1 MKPYWVKVQFKK
13 SAREYTYLCNIPG
26 VREGDKLLV
35 HGGYS
40 GESEVTCSHVGHTTI
55 PKIASKYVIAKLN
68 DDRDWGKEY
77 DDWVKNKD
85 GTVVPKGE
93 KKVNK
98 SFSDRMM
105 NRFFRKVEGVKWDL
119 MSGRVGVVLDDEG
132 IVTLDGEGED
142 ARIAINVMDEFGMA
156 IPAFAQNTPLNSV
169 GVGDLIYQSNKV
181 KGWVTSVIEKD
192 GSPSKFG
199 IMTPSGTST
208 NWTPPKVSMFG
219 LDSGVMVL
227 RSLLTMLP
235 TTADGEGGLGGM
247 QNVLLPMMMM
257 GGGESEIEDMMPLML
272 MSQLGTDGTGNSAF
286 GGGNMIQMMMM
297 MKMMGKGSSSGG
309 FFDN

>member
-1 MKPYWVKVQFKK
+1 MTYWVGVKFKK
-13 SAREYTYLCNIPG
+13 STREYNYFCDIPN
-26 VREGDKLLV
+26 VKVGDQLLV
-35 HGGYS
+35 NAPYEGYTIVTCTKVGTTKS
-40 GESEVTCSHVGHTTI
+40 VPNNASKFILDKVTIGDDSPKFKTGKKGES
-55 PKIASKYVIAKLN
+55 
-68 DDRDWGKEY
+68 
-77 DDWVKNKD
+77 
-85 GTVVPKGE
+85 
-93 KKVNK
+93 KVNK

-105 NRFFRKVEGVKWDL
+105 NRFFRKVDGVKWDL

-142 ARIAINVMDEFGMA
+142 ARIAINVMEEFGMA
-156 IPAFAQNTPLNSV
+156 IPAFAQNTSLESV
-169 GVGDLIYQSNKV
+169 GIGDLIYQSNKV
-181 KGWVTSVIEKD
+181 KGWVTSVIEKE
-192 GSPSKFG
+192 GVPVKFG

-235 TTADGEGGLGGM
+235 KSDNGEGGLGGM

-257 GGGESEIEDMMPLML
+257 GGGDSEIESMMPLML

-297 MKMMGKGSSSGG
+297 MKMMGGNKSYGSG
-309 FFDN
+309 FFGD